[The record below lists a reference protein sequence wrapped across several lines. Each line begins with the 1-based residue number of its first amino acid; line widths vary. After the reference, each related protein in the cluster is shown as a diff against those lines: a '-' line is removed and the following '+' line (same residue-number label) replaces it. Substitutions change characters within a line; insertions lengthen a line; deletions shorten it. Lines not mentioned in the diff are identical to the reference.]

1 MDSLWSNYTPS
12 EILGIGANGVVVK
25 FIPNPDTPNLIPIA
39 VKISSDLD
47 ECALSLK
54 FKHIFEDPESKDL
67 FAKIYSCFESNDL
80 SQFDKESIIQAMD
93 SEETRQKANLILNLV
108 HDATKR
114 KYVTNPQKP
123 LVFILSEFLDGQ
135 SLHYTKIETREDMYS
150 ILFEVKYAI
159 RWAFEK
165 YNFTHNDLHSNN
177 VMIVKNKTP
186 RYYEINGKMYMITSL
201 YQPKMIDYDMA
212 SVDLKE
218 YQDYNNYER
227 LVNSILHYQEEGEGL
242 IMFSKEELMDES
254 AIMSQFEITKK
265 IKTNDAKCIFCP
277 EKSQHMLERNYAYKF
292 CSYMCAMKIPLKLH
306 LLLYFFQNLFCRLV
320 HLIQSMTC

>member
-1 MDSLWSNYTPS
+1 MDSLWNTYTPS
-12 EILGIGANGVVVK
+12 EILGVGANGVVVK
-25 FIPNPDTPNLIPIA
+25 FEPNPDLQLAPIA

-54 FKHIFEDPESKDL
+54 FKHIFEDSESKDL
-67 FAKIYSCFESNDL
+67 FAKIYSCFESNKL
-80 SQFDKESIIQAMD
+80 SPFDKESIIQSLE
-93 SEETRQKANLILNLV
+93 SEEIRQKANMILNLV
-108 HDATKR
+108 YDNVKR

-123 LVFILSEFLDGQ
+123 LVFILSEFLDGK
-135 SLHYTKIETREDMYS
+135 SLHYTKIKTREDMYS

-159 RWAFEK
+159 RWALEK

-177 VMIVKNKTP
+177 VMIVQNKTP

-201 YQPKMIDYDMA
+201 HQPKMIDYDMA

-227 LVNSILHYQEEGEGL
+227 LVNSIVEYKEEEEGL
-242 IMFSKEELMDES
+242 VFSKEELMDES
-254 AIMSQFEITKK
+254 IIMSQFEITKK

-277 EKSQHMLERNYAYKF
+277 EKSQHMLESNCAYKF
-292 CSYMCAMKIPLKLH
+292 CSYACAMKIPLKLH
-306 LLLYFFQNLFCRLV
+306 LLLYFFQNIFCRLIYLV
-320 HLIQSMTC
+320 QPMTC